1 MRRAALVFFSLLLS
15 YFATWPLGRL
25 AWADVPRLIAYQ
37 GRLAEADGSPLVGDH
52 TVRFRIYD
60 AETGG
65 SILWEEEHRV
75 TIATEDNGIFSI
87 MLGSLTPFGTLP
99 FNQPLWVSLEV
110 DGEGEM
116 APRLRL
122 TAVSYAINA
131 DTLDSLN
138 GDQFLRSDVDTE
150 AKGQLK
156 LTRSGLGLLIQPATD
171 PSLTTNLLEVRR
183 AGGSAVMTL
192 DLAGTLRMASVDF
205 GADANDDLVASDV
218 ATLTGGSTSVAD
230 SLHTHTVNAGTQ
242 AGQLVQLDSSGA
254 LPAVSGANLTTLNAS
269 NLTSGTVPDARLP
282 SNVSLLG
289 QTIESVE
296 VADGT
301 LTTADLG
308 TDSVGADELAS
319 AAIQPGDIEAADLP
333 SLGRDSTSASSSLAI
348 GTSDTTLLSVTVT
361 KVRADSPL
369 LIVASVSLSASS
381 AGGSKTVAVKL
392 DRDGSTLDGSYSA
405 TVGGGDAQALTIHA
419 WDATTSGAH
428 TVTLKASADKT
439 GVTAAV
445 RRLSVVELP

>member
-1 MRRAALVFFSLLLS
+1 MSRRVRTLLVGVFALWCAFTRHGF
-15 YFATWPLGRL
+15 
-25 AWADVPRLIAYQ
+25 ADVPQLIAYQ

-52 TVRFRIYD
+52 AVGFRIYD

-65 SILWEEEHRV
+65 SLLWEEEHRL
-75 TIATEDNGIFSI
+75 TITVDDNGTFSI
-87 MLGSLTPFGTLP
+87 MLGSLKPFGKLP

-122 TAVSYAINA
+122 TAVGYAINA
-131 DTLDSLN
+131 DTLDGLN

-156 LTRSGLGLLIQPATD
+156 LTRSGLGLLIQPAKD

-192 DLAGTLRMASVDF
+192 DLAGTLKVASVDF
-205 GADANDDLVASDV
+205 GADANDDLVASDI
-218 ATLTGGSTSVAD
+218 ASLTGGSTSNAD
-230 SLHTHTVNAGTQ
+230 ALHTH
-242 AGQLVQLDSSGA
+242 S
-254 LPAVSGANLTTLNAS
+254 SGANLTNLNAS
-269 NLTSGTVPDARLP
+269 NLASGTVPDARL
-282 SNVSLLG
+282 SSSVSLLG
-289 QTIESVE
+289 SAIESAE
-296 VADGT
+296 ITDGT
-301 LTTADLG
+301 ITASDLG
-308 TDSVGADELAS
+308 TDSVGAAQLRSD
-319 AAIQPGDIEAADLP
+319 AIQSGDIEAADLP
-333 SLGRDSTSASSSLAI
+333 SLARDSTSASSSVAI
-348 GTSDTTLLSVTVT
+348 GTSDTTLLSVTVN

-381 AGGSKTVAVKL
+381 AGGAKTVAVKL
-392 DRDGSTLDGSYSA
+392 DRDGTTLDGSYSA
-405 TVGGGDAQALTIHA
+405 TIGGGDAQALTIHA
-419 WDATTSGAH
+419 WDVTSSGSH

-439 GVTAAV
+439 GVTATV